1 MQREVI
7 MIEKI
12 LDYQK
17 VETEVLNLESELS
30 KSKDRE
36 KAVEIQQTM
45 KNQHAR
51 LLTLEKLAEKVNG
64 SYKKAVD
71 KYNEYMKKLESLEKE
86 LEEADETKVAVYEK
100 AYKDFFAVANTL
112 EKDIAQMYAQVQQI
126 NREYEEIIKKSKV
139 DREKFD
145 KFRTSYAKFK
155 AEREP
160 KIEEFKAKLKD
171 MKKLVDG
178 KLFDKYMQKREGK
191 LFPVFVAVSLN
202 KCGGC
207 RMEISASKL
216 ASMKNNEYG
225 VIECENCGRYI
236 YQK

>member
-17 VETEVLNLESELS
+17 VEAEVLNLESELS

-86 LEEADETKVAVYEK
+86 LEAADETKVAVYEK
-100 AYKDFFAVANTL
+100 AYKDFVSVANAL
-112 EKDIAQMYAQVQQI
+112 EKEIAQMYTQVQQI

-139 DREKFD
+139 DRERFNKFSAAYS
-145 KFRTSYAKFK
+145 KLK
-155 AEREP
+155 AEKEP
-160 KIEEFKAKLKD
+160 TIEALKNKIKD
-171 MKKLVDG
+171 MKKDVDA
-178 KLFDKYMQKREGK
+178 KLLDKYMQKREGK
-191 LFPVFVAVSLN
+191 LFPVFVALNAN
-202 KCGGC
+202 KCGRC
-207 RMEISASKL
+207 QMEISASKL
-216 ASMKNNEYG
+216 SSIKNNQYG
-225 VIECENCGRYI
+225 IIECENCGRYI

>member
-1 MQREVI
+1 

-17 VETEVLNLESELS
+17 TESEVLALESELS

-51 LLTLEKLAEKVNG
+51 LLTLEQLAQKVNG
-64 SYKKAVD
+64 SYKKAVE
-71 KYNEYMKKLESLEKE
+71 KYEEYMKKLEALEKE
-86 LEEADETKVAVYEK
+86 LADADQGKVAVYEK
-100 AYKDFFAVANTL
+100 AYKDFVAVANSL
-112 EKDIAQMYAQVQQI
+112 EKEIAQMYAQVQQI
-126 NREYEEIIKKSKV
+126 NREYEEIIKKSKT

-145 KFRTSYAKFK
+145 KHRTAYAKLK
-155 AEREP
+155 AEKEP
-160 KIEEFKAKLKD
+160 KIEELKNMLKD
-171 MKKLVDG
+171 MKKAVDA
-178 KLFDKYMQKREGK
+178 KLFEKYMQKREGK
-191 LFPVFVAVSLN
+191 LFPVFVAVNAN

-216 ASMKNNEYG
+216 ASMKTNQFG
-225 VIECENCGRYI
+225 IIECENCGRYI

>member
-1 MQREVI
+1 

-17 VETEVLNLESELS
+17 TEAELIALESELS
-30 KSKDRE
+30 KSTDRE
-36 KAVEIQQTM
+36 KAVEIQQNM

-51 LLTLEKLAEKVNG
+51 LLSLEKMAEKVNG
-64 SYKKAVD
+64 SYKKAVE
-71 KYNEYMKKLESLEKE
+71 KYEEYMKKLEALEKE
-86 LEEADETKVAVYEK
+86 LAAADEGKVAVYEK
-100 AYKDFFAVANTL
+100 AYKDFVAVSNSL
-112 EKDIAQMYAQVQQI
+112 EKEIAQMYTQVQQI
-126 NREYEEIIKKSKV
+126 NREYEEIIKKSKT

-145 KFRTSYAKFK
+145 KFRNAYAKLK
-155 AEREP
+155 AEKEP
-160 KIEEFKAKLKD
+160 KIEALKAKLKD
-171 MKKLVDG
+171 MKKDIDA
-178 KLFDKYMQKREGK
+178 KLFEKYAQKREGK
-191 LFPVFVAVSLN
+191 HFPVFVALAAN

-216 ASMKNNEYG
+216 SSMKTNQYG

>member
-1 MQREVI
+1 
-7 MIEKI
+7 
-12 LDYQK
+12 
-17 VETEVLNLESELS
+17 
-30 KSKDRE
+30 
-36 KAVEIQQTM
+36 
-45 KNQHAR
+45 
-51 LLTLEKLAEKVNG
+51 LTLENLAEKVNG

-86 LEEADETKVAVYEK
+86 LEAADETKVAVYEK

-171 MKKLVDG
+171 MKKLVDS
-178 KLFDKYMQKREGK
+178 KLFDKYMQKREG
-191 LFPVFVAVSLN
+191 
-202 KCGGC
+202 
-207 RMEISASKL
+207 
-216 ASMKNNEYG
+216 
-225 VIECENCGRYI
+225 
-236 YQK
+236 